1 MAQVEFKGVF
11 NFFRP
16 EFLNS
21 QFSSLWTRR
30 KCSLHPDIWFLKLLC
45 VALFHLLQ
53 WIMFYRWKG
62 WILLLTGSLSGFLQW
77 SELIC
82 ICTGSKFVMNKI
94 VSFRP
99 ACLKSLFLPLP
110 LCVCVCSPVEKWY
123 KRHLTYQ
130 IVNWPRHLSL
140 GSVRLA
146 VRAAFQLWSNVSGL
160 VFQEAPEGPADI
172 RLAFYE
178 GDHNDGASN
187 AFDGPGEGRMLI
199 KVATDLP
206 IWSHL

>member
-1 MAQVEFKGVF
+1 M
-11 NFFRP
+11 
-16 EFLNS
+16 S
-21 QFSSLWTRR
+21 QISVPPSA
-30 KCSLHPDIWFLKLLC
+30 S
-45 VALFHLLQ
+45 V
-53 WIMFYRWKG
+53 
-62 WILLLTGSLSGFLQW
+62 
-77 SELIC
+77 
-82 ICTGSKFVMNKI
+82 
-94 VSFRP
+94 
-99 ACLKSLFLPLP
+99 
-110 LCVCVCSPVEKWY
+110 CVCVCSPVEKWY

-206 IWSHL
+206 I